1 MDVADL
7 TSRLRRR
14 RLRRPALV
22 VGALLVAGT
31 TVALAATWPR
41 AAWTVATAAAVVAA
55 LAALFVL
62 IGSRPRHEATHA
74 SEPRAFRE
82 VLDHLPF
89 GVLVFE
95 EGSYSCTY
103 HNLETGRRSVTS
115 WMAAADDPA
124 VPWDG
129 DHLAAVASKLRRQG
143 AFTEP
148 LPRDTGAAI
157 RPAEVRWDAL
167 DGRLLATLR
176 YLSDEE
182 EQRMVLDELDLD
194 TVAEGG
200 WTPRAVAVEELCW
213 EVAEAVA
220 GDRRPLGV
228 EVAASGTVVL
238 GDPDLLRAAISQV
251 VSRSVSSGDDS
262 RPVTLRLTGEPG
274 SVVVQVDEHDDS
286 PPDTAA
292 DEASEE
298 LGLARRLAAVH
309 GGELQVQRLGSVR
322 RTQLQLPR
330 ALEQPG

>member
-1 MDVADL
+1 
-7 TSRLRRR
+7 
-14 RLRRPALV
+14 
-22 VGALLVAGT
+22 
-31 TVALAATWPR
+31 
-41 AAWTVATAAAVVAA
+41 
-55 LAALFVL
+55 
-62 IGSRPRHEATHA
+62 
-74 SEPRAFRE
+74 
-82 VLDHLPF
+82 
-89 GVLVFE
+89 
-95 EGSYSCTY
+95 
-103 HNLETGRRSVTS
+103 
-115 WMAAADDPA
+115 
-124 VPWDG
+124 
-129 DHLAAVASKLRRQG
+129 VASKLRRQG

-262 RPVTLRLTGEPG
+262 RPVTLRLTSEPG

-292 DEASEE
+292 AEASEE

>member
-7 TSRLRRR
+7 TPQLRRR
-14 RLRRPALV
+14 RQRRPALMLA
-22 VGALLVAGT
+22 ALVVAGT
-31 TVALAATWPR
+31 TVALAITWPR
-41 AAWTVATAAAVVAA
+41 AAWTVTIAAVVVLP
-55 LAALFVL
+55 LAALLVL
-62 IGSRPRHEATHA
+62 IGSRPRHDVGHA
-74 SEPRAFRE
+74 LEPSASRE

-95 EGSYSCTY
+95 QGSYSCLY
-103 HNLETGRRSVTS
+103 HNLGTEGRGVAAGMT
-115 WMAAADDPA
+115 AADPE

-129 DHLAAVASKLRRQG
+129 DHLDAVASKLCRQG
-143 AFTEP
+143 PFTEP
-148 LPRDTGAAI
+148 LPRAPRAAI
-157 RPAEVRWDAL
+157 PPAEVRWDDL
-167 DGRLLATLR
+167 GGRLLATLR

-182 EQRMVLDELDLD
+182 EQRMVLDSLDID

-200 WTPRAVAVEELCW
+200 WEPRAVAVEELCW
-213 EVAEAVA
+213 QVAEALA

-228 EVAASGTVVL
+228 EVATLGAVVL

-251 VSRSVSSGDDS
+251 VSRSVGGGDDT

-286 PPDTAA
+286 PADTAPE
-292 DEASEE
+292 EASEE

-309 GGELQVQRLGSVR
+309 GGELQVLRLGSVR

-330 ALEQPG
+330 ALAQPG